1 MNLRKIEFVVGIFII
16 VAVLGIVNLAVK
28 VSGVHGL
35 AMNKSYVVKADFS
48 NVGDLK
54 PGAPVKMGG
63 VRVGQVHAIELD
75 PQTFDAEVI
84 LYIDN
89 HFKSIPADSSASIYT
104 QGLLGSSYISL
115 EPGFDEQ
122 VLKND
127 SMIQTTHSAVI
138 LEHLIGKFLYSVK
151 SGS

>member
-1 MNLRKIEFVVGIFII
+1 M
-16 VAVLGIVNLAVK
+16 
-28 VSGVHGL
+28 
-35 AMNKSYVVKADFS
+35 
-48 NVGDLK
+48 GDLK